1 MFRSKI
7 FCFCFLFTLC
17 THGSA
22 FANPDSQAQLV
33 VRELNTALLS
43 VMKDAERLGYQ
54 GRYAKLAG
62 VVESTHD
69 LEYIARFSVGK
80 KNWKAIDDNDRKKFV
95 DTFSEYCI
103 AAYSSRFEG
112 YAGEGFWVTGSHPVK
127 RGRIQVNSVLEIP
140 GEESVNFVYLLQ
152 PGEEKPRIIN
162 IIVGGVSDLALKRAE
177 FKTIIVNEG
186 FAALLQ
192 YLEMKTQE
200 YADGDD

>member
-7 FCFCFLFTLC
+7 CCLCFLFIC
-17 THGSA
+17 THGLA
-22 FANPDSQAQLV
+22 IANPDSQAKMV
-33 VRELNTALLS
+33 VEGLNTALLT

-62 VVESTHD
+62 VIESTYD

-80 KNWKAIDDNDRKKFV
+80 KNWEAIDDNGRKKFV
-95 DTFSEYCI
+95 DVFSEYCI
-103 AAYSSRFEG
+103 AAYSSRFDG
-112 YAGEGFWVTGSHPVK
+112 YTGEGFRVTGAQPAK

-140 GEESVNFVYLLQ
+140 GEETVDFVYLLQ
-152 PGEEKPRIIN
+152 PGEEKPRIVN

-177 FKTIIVNEG
+177 FKTIIANEG

-192 YLEMKTQE
+192 YLEMKTQR
-200 YADGDD
+200 YADGDE